1 MAVQTPNICSMPVR
15 AFLMSAVMCLVAPR
29 LLLNGTSTV
38 ENSVLGFVLP
48 HCGYSLSRRP
58 SSSQVN
64 VVDVARDTLLSLL
77 RSGEKDNS
85 PSVAPHVDALV
96 RAYSESTMDARYCG
110 SRDDD
115 AVSFCGDWV
124 NAAKVPP
131 EFPGRVAVTD
141 EGLPVYTV
149 GRLTFSQIPSETAR
163 NVPCV
168 VTQMVQK
175 IHPLSSHEESPPM
188 NNIPKELHAHYQS
201 HRQDLRTNTID
212 TFFRIPNSPVRG
224 ILRTKG
230 YALPCAIHKNRWNKW
245 FVGGVVLPMM
255 DDDDDDDCDD
265 DEYYYNATRAR
276 IHGREEW
283 ERVFGTTSSSELSYS
298 LPTLVVA
305 HQTVVYL
312 DETFRIGIGNR
323 GTAVL
328 LVKQRKSSKIRR

>member
-1 MAVQTPNICSMPVR
+1 MAVQNPNVCSIPIR
-15 AFLMSAVMCLVAPR
+15 AFFMYAVMCLVVPA
-29 LLLNGTSTV
+29 LLDGSDHH
-38 ENSVLGFVLP
+38 SVHGFLLP
-48 HCGYSLSRRP
+48 NCLDTFSRRQRSSSSP
-58 SSSQVN
+58 SSHSKLY
-64 VVDVARDTLLSLL
+64 VVVEARDTLLSLL

-85 PSVAPHVDALV
+85 PAVAPHVDALV
-96 RAYSESTMDARYCG
+96 RAYTESTMDARYC
-110 SRDDD
+110 SRDDE
-115 AVSFCGDWV
+115 AISVCGDWV
-124 NAAKVPP
+124 NAAMIPP
-131 EFPGRVAVTD
+131 EFPGRVAVTE
-141 EGLPVYTV
+141 EGLSVYTV
-149 GRLTFSQIPSETAR
+149 GRLTFSQLPLETAR

-175 IHPLSSHEESPPM
+175 IHPLSSQDESPPL
-188 NNIPKELHAHYQS
+188 NNIPQELQTHYRS

-245 FVGGVVLPMM
+245 FVGGVVLPIM
-255 DDDDDDDCDD
+255 DDNDDDD
-265 DEYYYNATRAR
+265 DEYYNATRTR
-276 IHGREEW
+276 MESREAW
-283 ERVFGTTSSSELSYS
+283 ERVFGTMSASDLSYS

-328 LVKQRKSSKIRR
+328 LVKQQ